1 MNSLQTSVPGH
12 TWLGSLPQQKFVVAA
27 AAELG
32 RKLSKTMPQQPRKE
46 HAVIW
51 AGQDVLWWK
60 ISEEHESK
68 EVQEIRYEGSYPI
81 LEKKWTLKKQIKSKQ
96 NTTIDILLKP
106 RAENPLEPYKSQFI
120 CSNKNQGLSWQ
131 LNTSAIVLQTW
142 PLALS
147 LSPL

>member
-1 MNSLQTSVPGH
+1 MKG
-12 TWLGSLPQQKFVVAA
+12 
-27 AAELG
+27 
-32 RKLSKTMPQQPRKE
+32 
-46 HAVIW
+46 VIPS
-51 AGQDVLWWK
+51 WK
-60 ISEEHESK
+60 
-68 EVQEIRYEGSYPI
+68 
-81 LEKKWTLKKQIKSKQ
+81 KKRTLKKQIKSKQ

-131 LNTSAIVLQTW
+131 LNTSAIMLQTW